1 MVLCCTYSSGAEKNI
16 VYIMVTRSR
25 NPGLV
30 KTLLSEQ
37 VMQVL
42 TERIT
47 DSAYAPGT
55 RIDIEAIKKEYGISH
70 IPVRDAL
77 HKLAEQG
84 LVTVVPRIGYFVV
97 QFTRE
102 EVEDLLHVRTLLEL
116 SALYRDLRNI
126 DKRTLRFLASEYRAC
141 KLHPNRHKADAK
153 RLYELGEILHRDVI
167 LRNAAS
173 PLTEKLYAS
182 LLTKIRI
189 ATHIKNPDRED
200 IDEHMKIIR
209 ALLQENGPAARR
221 ALNEHIAAV
230 QKRSVS
236 RLTEAAPRSTG

>member
-1 MVLCCTYSSGAEKNI
+1 
-16 VYIMVTRSR
+16 
-25 NPGLV
+25 
-30 KTLLSEQ
+30 
-37 VMQVL
+37 MQIL
-42 TERIT
+42 TDRII
-47 DSAYAPGT
+47 DSAYPPGT

-84 LVTVVPRIGYFVV
+84 LVKVVPRIGYFVV

-102 EVEDLLHVRTLLEL
+102 EVEDLLHVRALLEL
-116 SALYRDLRNI
+116 SALYRDLKNI
-126 DKRTLRFLASEYRAC
+126 DKKTLQFLASEYRSC
-141 KLHPNRHKADAK
+141 KRHPNRHAANAK
-153 RLYELGEILHRDVI
+153 RLYELGEMLHRDVI

-173 PLTEKLYAS
+173 PLTEKIYAS

-189 ATHIKNPDRED
+189 ATRIKIPDRED

-209 ALLQENGPAARR
+209 ALLRENGPAARK

-230 QKRSVS
+230 QKRSIS
-236 RLTEAAPRSTG
+236 RLKEPAPRSRG

>member
-1 MVLCCTYSSGAEKNI
+1 MPTRPKN
-16 VYIMVTRSR
+16 VK
-25 NPGLV
+25 LV

-37 VMQVL
+37 IMQIL

-47 DSAYAPGT
+47 DSTHPPGT
-55 RIDIEAIKKEYGISH
+55 RIDIEAIKKEFGISH

-97 QFTRE
+97 QFTPE
-102 EVEDLLHVRTLLEL
+102 EVRDLLHVRTLLEL
-116 SALYRDLRNI
+116 SALYRDLNTI
-126 DKRTLRFLASEYRAC
+126 DKKTLRLLVSEYRAC
-141 KLHPNRHKADAK
+141 KLHPSRYPK
-153 RLYELGEILHRDVI
+153 RVFELGEMLHRDVI

-173 PLTEKLYAS
+173 PLTEKIYAS

-189 ATHIKNPDRED
+189 ATRSRNPDWED
-200 IDEHMKIIR
+200 IDEHLKIIR
-209 ALLQENGPAARR
+209 ALLEENGPAARK

-230 QKRSVS
+230 QRRSIS
-236 RLTEAAPRSTG
+236 KLTASTPSSSG

>member
-1 MVLCCTYSSGAEKNI
+1 MLSRT
-16 VYIMVTRSR
+16 R
-25 NPGLV
+25 NPALV

-37 VMQVL
+37 IMQIL

-47 DSAYAPGT
+47 DFAYPQGT

-102 EVEDLLHVRTLLEL
+102 EVEDLLRVRALLEL
-116 SALYRDLRNI
+116 SALHRDLKNI
-126 DKRTLRFLASEYRAC
+126 DKRTLRFLVNEYRAC
-141 KLHPNRHKADAK
+141 KLHPNRYKTNAI
-153 RLYELGEILHRDVI
+153 RLYELGEMLHHDVI

-173 PLTEKLYAS
+173 PLTEKIYAG

-189 ATHIKNPDRED
+189 ATRIKNPDRED

-209 ALLQENGPAARR
+209 ALLHENGPAARK

-230 QKRSVS
+230 QKRSIS
-236 RLTEAAPRSTG
+236 RLKEPAPRSGG

>member
-1 MVLCCTYSSGAEKNI
+1 MPA
-16 VYIMVTRSR
+16 RPR
-25 NPGLV
+25 NTDLV
-30 KTLLSEQ
+30 KTTLSEQ
-37 VMQVL
+37 VMQIL
-42 TERIT
+42 TERISDAT
-47 DSAYAPGT
+47 YPPGS

-77 HKLAEQG
+77 HKLSEQG

-97 QFTRE
+97 QFTEE
-102 EVEDLLHVRTLLEL
+102 EVEDLLHVRSLLEL
-116 SALYRDLRNI
+116 SALYRDLKNI
-126 DKRTLRFLASEYRAC
+126 DRNTLRFLANEYRTC
-141 KLHPNRHKADAK
+141 KLRPDRHKADAK

-167 LRNAAS
+167 IRNAAS

-189 ATHIKNPDRED
+189 AARIRIADRED

-209 ALLQENGPAARR
+209 ALLQENGPAARK

-230 QKRSVS
+230 RKRSIS
-236 RLTEAAPRSTG
+236 RLKEPASPSRG